1 MENNAELIR
10 LEQFVD
16 KLLSKYND
24 LKERFFRLEDT
35 LRDRDAEIV
44 ELKATIE
51 ELQTERSEVGQR
63 VSGLID
69 RIARWESEQ
78 DEEPAGEDVE
88 TGNES
93 GDEGQAGVQGSL
105 FRAEEQ

>member
-1 MENNAELIR
+1 MENNSELIR

-35 LRDRDAEIV
+35 LRNRDAEIV

-69 RIARWESEQ
+69 RITQWESEQ
-78 DEEPAGEDVE
+78 AEEPAGEDVE
-88 TGNES
+88 IGNES
-93 GDEGQAGVQGSL
+93 DDEAQAGVQGSL
-105 FRAEEQ
+105 FRAEDQ